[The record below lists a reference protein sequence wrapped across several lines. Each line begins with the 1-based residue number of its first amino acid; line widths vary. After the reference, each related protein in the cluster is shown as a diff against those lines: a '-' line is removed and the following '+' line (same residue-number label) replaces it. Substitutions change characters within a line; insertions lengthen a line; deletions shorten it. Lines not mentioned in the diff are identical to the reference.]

1 MMFVVACIWF
11 VAVCTCAYCCMRS
24 LNCMVPVRPGWWRR
38 GLLFAACWVSCAMV
52 IFVGDLA
59 NLPPAILIFM
69 AAIWICCGGAGLQRI
84 TIGLMLACTIFS
96 FNGLL
101 DTYGLP
107 IAQDWQYRTLE
118 WLLRAGFWLGFY
130 LFLRRTPLPRDY
142 VLAPKY
148 WKLLL
153 LLTITPLGIVLSV
166 VLLQSESYNL
176 FGRDYNAAAN
186 QVLLLLA
193 LGSMVGLFWAL
204 TTLVRQQQLEQSQ
217 QLMQMHQAYYE
228 HLEQQQLAVRQLR
241 HDMANHLQLLASMQE
256 PAREAYLQELIGS
269 RAIRMPMRLC
279 ENQVVNAV
287 LQTKQLQME
296 QAGITLK
303 SELFVPEGGGV
314 DAVELCALVAN
325 SLDNAIE
332 ACQKLEPSDRR
343 IHLTLK
349 AEKGILACQISNPT
363 ASLVQLDH
371 GLPRT
376 SKQDRTQHGFGLR
389 GIREIVLRRGGDFEI
404 QVEKGQFLLF
414 WYVPFITE
422 TERPAE

>member
-1 MMFVVACIWF
+1 
-11 VAVCTCAYCCMRS
+11 
-24 LNCMVPVRPGWWRR
+24 
-38 GLLFAACWVSCAMV
+38 MV

-217 QLMQMHQAYYE
+217 QLM
-228 HLEQQQLAVRQLR
+228 
-241 HDMANHLQLLASMQE
+241 
-256 PAREAYLQELIGS
+256 
-269 RAIRMPMRLC
+269 
-279 ENQVVNAV
+279 
-287 LQTKQLQME
+287 
-296 QAGITLK
+296 
-303 SELFVPEGGGV
+303 
-314 DAVELCALVAN
+314 
-325 SLDNAIE
+325 
-332 ACQKLEPSDRR
+332 
-343 IHLTLK
+343 
-349 AEKGILACQISNPT
+349 
-363 ASLVQLDH
+363 
-371 GLPRT
+371 
-376 SKQDRTQHGFGLR
+376 
-389 GIREIVLRRGGDFEI
+389 
-404 QVEKGQFLLF
+404 
-414 WYVPFITE
+414 
-422 TERPAE
+422 